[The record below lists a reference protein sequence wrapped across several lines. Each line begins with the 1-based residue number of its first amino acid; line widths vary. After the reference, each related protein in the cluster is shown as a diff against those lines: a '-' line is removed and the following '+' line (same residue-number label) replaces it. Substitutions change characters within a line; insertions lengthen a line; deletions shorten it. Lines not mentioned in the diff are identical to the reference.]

1 MNNDIMKFLNIE
13 KKDIIIPKNLIDATP
28 KKLN

>member
-13 KKDIIIPKNLIDATP
+13 KKGIIIPKNLIDATP